1 MQMNGQ
7 TCPTKILFM
16 RPYGVLDLVY
26 RVKIADSGLGESP
39 GIDPQTEHFL
49 EKGDYKFVEKLYGL
63 IMRRQVLCE
72 ASFQFIQWK
81 WQPMSLER
89 KLSPEGKDPCIIA

>member
-7 TCPTKILFM
+7 TCLTKILFM

-39 GIDPQTEHFL
+39 GIDPQTEHF
-49 EKGDYKFVEKLYGL
+49 
-63 IMRRQVLCE
+63 
-72 ASFQFIQWK
+72 
-81 WQPMSLER
+81 
-89 KLSPEGKDPCIIA
+89 